1 MTQGNELPSGW
12 LLQTLNCWGQSQ
24 CTEPPPGQKQI
35 LERMTELIARAKVS
49 VDIADLV
56 DPGVGQLAFP
66 NGKYNRAIID
76 GLKLGHQRH
85 PNQVPLVRVL
95 IGNFPPFIPDP
106 IKYRED
112 LQIDVGDWLRSQVG
126 YMRTEVGSHNH
137 EKVLDVDGQTAIVG
151 GMNYW
156 AGDYLDTKHPV
167 NDLNMEVTGPAA
179 AKVSQFTDLL
189 WKWTCDHGA
198 RAGVSYSP
206 GRACVGTIPTA
217 PAPDDPNGIP
227 IMVVGHLGESISV
240 PGEVNRES
248 KPIPERFQNGN
259 RDCPFPKNFYV
270 TVGNVNDPNDSRSY
284 EYRNPGED
292 ALRELIASA
301 KHSVFISQQ
310 DLLSC
315 ISVPGL
321 RFDAK
326 FDERMIAALAS
337 RIKAFGRVKLPLIK
351 IVVSHAPGA
360 FEDYGNGFDLKN
372 IAVVLKEQLMKEYGM
387 SAGAARD
394 DICGNVGLA
403 YLSNDGSEKWKDGK
417 NFHNHA
423 KLISVDDKAFYIGSE
438 NFYPSKLQEL
448 GFIVESPAASKVLKD
463 DYLDPMWVNS
473 FKRSFIDAGR
483 NVCGDF

>member
-1 MTQGNELPSGW
+1 MTHGNELPSGW

-56 DPGVGQLAFP
+56 DPGVGRLAFP
-66 NGKYNRAIID
+66 DGKYYRAIID

-85 PNQVPLVRVL
+85 PNQVPLLRVL

-106 IKYRED
+106 GQYGKNID
-112 LQIDVGDWLRSQVG
+112 ADVGSWSRVLIG

-137 EKVLDVDGQTAIVG
+137 EKILDVDGQTAIVG

-156 AGDYLDTKHPV
+156 PGDYVDTKNPV

-189 WKWTCDHGA
+189 WKWTCAHRD
-198 RAGVSYSP
+198 RAGVNYYP
-206 GRACVGTIPTA
+206 GQGCIADIPTA
-217 PAPDDPNGIP
+217 PAPVDPNGVP
-227 IMVVGHLGESISV
+227 IMVVGHLGESIDV
-240 PGEVNRES
+240 PGKVNAES
-248 KPIPERFQNGN
+248 APIPKRFQDGN
-259 RDCPFPKNFYV
+259 AGCPIPRRFYPK
-270 TVGNVNDPNDSRSY
+270 VGNINDPNDSRSY
-284 EYRNPGED
+284 EYRNPGET
-292 ALRELIASA
+292 ALRALIATA

-315 ISVPGL
+315 IAVPGL

-326 FDERMIAALAS
+326 FDERMIAALAG
-337 RIKAFGRVKLPLIK
+337 RIKAFGKVRLPVIK
-351 IVVSHAPGA
+351 IVVSHAPN
-360 FEDYGNGFDLKN
+360 FLEDYANGFDLKD
-372 IAVVLKEQLMKEYGM
+372 IAVVLKDQLMKEYGM
-387 SAGAARD
+387 SAKDARD
-394 DICGNVGLA
+394 AICGNVGLT
-403 YLSNDGSEKWKDGK
+403 YLSNDGSAKWKDGK

-448 GFIVESPAASKVLKD
+448 GLIVENPAASKRLKD
-463 DYLDPMWVNS
+463 DYLDPMWANS
-473 FKRSFIDAGR
+473 YQRSFIDAGR
-483 NVCGDF
+483 NVCGSF